1 MEKKFFCKSFI
12 LCVFTLLNLVFAVD
26 SDKEK
31 GKMECVLGKQN
42 EVQITSPDKVKVR
55 GDLVD
60 RMRLAVG
67 ALDKAGRFQVWSGF
81 RHELTPGHSE
91 GMWCAD
97 WPGRTLEAYSRTA
110 MSLGEMATP
119 RYDEVAWGLLS
130 HQEKDGAFHN
140 GQPIGG
146 EYAGMGSTMANKING
161 FWFGNARG
169 LLGYIWADRY
179 EGEQS
184 KFKQPSAEL
193 GNYFTETF
201 FTKEPQKSPFLW
213 CATEALTELYRSTKD
228 EKYLMMAAK
237 IGKEIPTVDRNSSMH
252 THSYI
257 LSLRGVVRACQE
269 MGPTD
274 ECNDLMKTVMTSY
287 HYITGHVMWPGG
299 GIIEHL
305 STKESYIPDYCYDEC
320 CSVCDWL
327 GLNLD
332 LWRTTL
338 KSDYMDM
345 AERVA
350 LNHLLYDQDASGGFC
365 GDRGVDF
372 VREGSPWPFCCSM
385 HGIRT
390 LSELTQYIAMTD
402 GKDVYINLFYPSV
415 TQLEVN
421 GKSLKVD
428 LETNY
433 PNDGKLKL
441 TLEPSGTM
449 VFPLKIRIP
458 AWSNVKSASI
468 DGRRLSQTAA
478 EDGYLVIEK
487 KWQKG
492 DIVELVLEM
501 PLRTEKRNELVGN
514 NETTDMSKVSL
525 WKGPRQLVYNQQLNN
540 HLWEML
546 KPVPALR
553 YADQTYGQLQF
564 DKSVNGTPLKIGE
577 KVYEKGLGTHSVSEI
592 VYALNGQFK
601 EFRADIGI
609 DESAGDEGEVRY
621 KICVDS
627 YKKMLDVVDGNFIK
641 PDGSIGTSVYG
652 EYADTLKGKGSPLSV
667 RVNVENAQIL
677 RLVVDEFVTTRLAN
691 DYADWADARLIKD
704 DNTVIYLSNLPD
716 DRHLG
721 MPWDWGKVVLEEVN
735 DSDQPDN
742 VVSLRYDLNGR
753 KSVPIRFN
761 YLADLGY
768 SLIQNRPVLC
778 SYFNVK

>member
-140 GQPIGG
+140 GEPVGG
-146 EYAGMGSTMANKING
+146 EYAGMASDMLAKENG

-179 EGEQS
+179 EGENS
-184 KFKQPSAEL
+184 KFRQPSAEL

-385 HGIRT
+385 HGTRT

-492 DIVELVLEM
+492 DIVELVLDM
-501 PLRTEKRNELVGN
+501 PYRTEKRNEFVGN
-514 NETTDMSKVSL
+514 DASTDMSRVSL
-525 WKGPRQLVYNQQLNN
+525 WKGPRQLVYNQELNN
-540 HLWEML
+540 HLW
-546 KPVPALR
+546 KVADVRPALR
-553 YADQTYGQLQF
+553 YVYQTYEELQF
-564 DKSVNGTPLKIGE
+564 DQSVKGTPLKIVD
-577 KVYEKGLGTHSVSEI
+577 KAYEKGLGVHTVSEI
-592 VYALNGQFK
+592 VYALDGQFK
-601 EFRADIGI
+601 EFISDIGV
-609 DESAGDEGEVRY
+609 DASAGDKGAVRFKVCVDGVVKSGEVVRAGMAKDNDDMVETLY
-621 KICVDS
+621 GFQVAA
-627 YKKMLDVVDGNFIK
+627 M
-641 PDGSIGTSVYG
+641 TSKD
-652 EYADTLKGKGSPLSV
+652 AAKTIRL
-667 RVNVENAQIL
+667 NVENATVL
-677 RLVVDEFVTTRLAN
+677 RLCVDDGVNGLRN
-691 DYADWADARLIKD
+691 DYADWADARLIKAD
-704 DNTVIYLSNLPD
+704 GTVVYLSDLPD
-716 DRHLG
+716 DRKQGVPL
-721 MPWDWGKVVLEEVN
+721 DWGKVVLEEVD
-735 DSDQPDN
+735 DSGQSDN
-742 VVSLRYDLNGR
+742 VVSLAYKFKDQT
-753 KSVPIRFN
+753 VPIRFN
-761 YLADLGY
+761 CLSDLGY
-768 SLIQNRPVLC
+768 SLISHRPVLS
-778 SYFNVK
+778 SYVKID